1 MGTRYT
7 TKNKTNI
14 SNINARISEGHTFE
28 DFKAVIDKKYAQ
40 WHNDPKMSSYLRP
53 ETLFCS
59 KHFESYLNEIVE
71 VKEKPQRDKVH
82 NYEERKYDFA
92 ELERIALGGKHERCR
107 RIPDPMQ
114 IL

>member
-14 SNINARISEGHTFE
+14 SNINARISEGHTFD
-28 DFKAVIDKKYAQ
+28 DFKQVIDKKYAQ

-71 VKEKPQRDKVH
+71 VKETKKTPSADISPSAYKKVH
-82 NYEERKYDFA
+82 NYEERKYDMA
-92 ELERIALGGKHERCR
+92 ELESLMLGGG
-107 RIPDPMQ
+107 
-114 IL
+114 